1 MLAATA
7 EVNFHSRLDSRARR
21 LISKLTFTGNVE
33 KLDPVQARRAYNF
46 SRKQYVWPIE
56 TVGDITSIERSFDG
70 TPALKV
76 FRPRESLE
84 EQQRDSYVFL
94 HGGGWTLGD
103 LFTYEP
109 LCRRLANQ
117 LDANVIWVEYRLAP
131 EHPFPAALDDAVA
144 AVHWLFK
151 HAENLGLDP
160 RRISLIGDSAGANV
174 AAVLALLNRRAEYG
188 WKFERQVLIYP
199 CLDLTASYPSHRE
212 FGEGYLLTRELYGW
226 YRKNYIGDHD
236 PRHWRVSPI
245 FAAGLKDVAP
255 AVILRAGFDP
265 LRDEACAYARRL
277 RLAGVPVHEIF
288 FPEMIHGF
296 LNMGAVLP
304 QADIALQQIK
314 RAIERLRD

>member
-21 LISKLTFTGNVE
+21 LIPRLTFTGNVE

-56 TVGDITSIERSFDG
+56 PVGDITSIDRSFDG
-70 TPALKV
+70 TPSLKV
-76 FRPRESLE
+76 FRPRDSLK
-84 EQQRDSYVFL
+84 QQRDSYIFL

-131 EHPFPAALDDAVA
+131 EHRFPAALDDAVA
-144 AVHWLFK
+144 AVHWLFR
-151 HAENLGLDP
+151 HADNLGLDP
-160 RRISLIGDSAGANV
+160 KRISLIGDSAGANIV
-174 AAVLALLNRRAEYG
+174 AVLALLNRRAEYG

-236 PRHWRVSPI
+236 PTDWRVSPL
-245 FAAGLKDVAP
+245 FAAGLKDVSP

-265 LRDEACAYARRL
+265 LRDEASAYARRL
-277 RLAGVPVHEIF
+277 RLAGVQVHEIF

-304 QADIALQQIK
+304 QADIALQQIQ
-314 RAIERLRD
+314 RAIQRVGT